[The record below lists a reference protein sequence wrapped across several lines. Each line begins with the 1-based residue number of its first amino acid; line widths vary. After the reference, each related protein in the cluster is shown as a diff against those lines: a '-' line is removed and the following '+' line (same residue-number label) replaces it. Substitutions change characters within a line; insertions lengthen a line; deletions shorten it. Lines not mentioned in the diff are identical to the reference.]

1 MKNTEMMLRSLVGP
15 VRIKI
20 KPIAV
25 AVEVAEELMFDQGVD
40 RDDIYVTK
48 HVYPMVAKRLGI
60 TQAAATRSIERAA
73 NLCLAPSNVQRL
85 EKLVGRRLN
94 CINAPSDIIF
104 YLAYYRRFGRS
115 YYEVIEKMPC
125 LMF

>member
-1 MKNTEMMLRSLVGP
+1 MKNTDMMLRSLVGP
-15 VRIKI
+15 VRTKI
-20 KPIAV
+20 KPMSV
-25 AVEVAEELMFDQGVD
+25 AVEVAEELMFDQGID

-48 HVYPMVAKRLGI
+48 HIYPVVASRLGI
-60 TQAAATRSIERAA
+60 TRAAATRSIERAA
-73 NLCLAPSNVQRL
+73 NLCLASSNAQRL
-85 EKLVGRRLN
+85 EGLVGRRLD

-104 YLAYYRRFGRS
+104 YLAYYRRFGKP